1 MSSKSNVL
9 SLVRSLAIA
18 LAFLTLLICFAEVV
32 VAAPRTAAW
41 ERQASQ
47 ASQTPLFLPPVNYLA
62 GPGGPASIA
71 VADVNGDGIPDL
83 IVANCIGSGD
93 QPCGGEGAVGV
104 LLGKGDGTFQP
115 VVTYDAGKYGSMSV
129 AVGDLNGDGKPDLVV
144 ANPCTTQFFPL
155 NCPSD
160 GSVTVLLGNGDGTF
174 QSGVVY
180 DSGGASTQSVAIA
193 DFDGDGKLDVV
204 VSNLYPATVSVLRGN
219 GDGTLQPAV
228 TYASG
233 GHAAGF
239 VTTADVNGDGKPDII
254 VADEYGS
261 FYLTTG
267 SIGVLLGNGDGTFQS
282 AVAYG
287 SGGKAAD
294 WVAIADVN
302 RDGRPDLV
310 VSNLCGFSGRA
321 NCGGSFPGE
330 VGVLIGNGDGTFQ
343 PAVSFSS
350 GGNSATS
357 LAVADINGD
366 GNIDVVVG
374 NLNSSTVGVLL
385 GNGDGTFQPATTF
398 KAGLHPYV
406 LAVADLN
413 RDGRPDIVSYGYS
426 PLAVAVLLNR
436 SGAQPTSTALE
447 SNLNPAIY
455 RQKITFTAAVPSSGA
470 IPPTGKVTFQG
481 KSFSGT
487 FGLGSAMLNGS
498 GVATVT
504 QSYLNAGAYSVS
516 AVYTG
521 DINYLGSSSVALKQT
536 VTQAMSAATITSSA
550 NPSSAGQ
557 AVTFTASITSST
569 VTPTG
574 IVTFSAGENVLGTA
588 TLSHGKATLSVSSLS
603 VGSTAIA
610 ATYAGD
616 SDIGGSSATLRQ
628 VVQ

>member
-47 ASQTPLFLPPVNYLA
+47 ASQAPLFLPPVNYLA

-160 GSVTVLLGNGDGTF
+160 GSVTVLLGKGDGTF
-174 QSGVVY
+174 QSGVAY
-180 DSGGASTQSVAIA
+180 DSGGISAQSVALA
-193 DFDGDGKLDVV
+193 DFDGDGNLDVV
-204 VSNLYPATVSVLRGN
+204 VANLGFITGRAITLLRGN

-228 TYASG
+228 TLG
-233 GHAAGF
+233 DTAGF
-239 VTTADVNGDGKPDII
+239 VTTADVNGDGRADI
-254 VADEYGS
+254 VFLGTSPFFQPFES
-261 FYLTTG
+261 V
-267 SIGVLLGNGDGTFQS
+267 GVLLGNGDGTFQPGVTYS
-282 AVAYG
+282 TGAT
-287 SGGKAAD
+287 D
-294 WVAIADVN
+294 PNWVAVADVN
-302 RDGRPDLV
+302 HDGKPDLV
-310 VSNLCGFSGRA
+310 VSNLCQAITRF
-321 NCGGSFPGE
+321 NCGGIPPGE
-330 VGVLIGNGDGTFQ
+330 VGILIGHGDGTFD
-343 PAVSFSS
+343 PVVLYSS
-350 GGNSATS
+350 GGHFATS
-357 LAVADINGD
+357 VAVADINGD
-366 GNIDVVVG
+366 GNADVVVG

-521 DINYLGSSSVALKQT
+521 DINYLGSTSVALNQT
-536 VTQAMSAATITSSA
+536 VTQATSAATITSSA